1 MIYKSLDTKNTLL
14 SDVTSMMFL
23 YADGCS
29 SQHFLLKIRSETD
42 PAPPKWDQ
50 ENAKVRPK
58 SRVEN
63 NMLKSHV
70 V

>member
-1 MIYKSLDTKNTLL
+1 MIFKPVNTKKKPL
-14 SDVTSMMFL
+14 SNDISMMSL

-29 SQHFLLKIRSETD
+29 SQRCLQKIWSQTD

-58 SRVEN
+58 SRVE
-63 NMLKSHV
+63 K
-70 V
+70 